1 MSNKVSYT
9 FIAQDL
15 YTKVAKKVSRATV
28 GLQKQFKKLENV
40 TRKSL
45 TAIRNKVN
53 STGKDLFRFGKI
65 ALAATAALTIK
76 FGAGFQDAMAD
87 VSAITGAAGKDLQFF
102 SDESLRLAKSS
113 ATAQSEVAGAFKAV
127 ASAKSELLKDPKG
140 LSRVTEQVLLLKN
153 ASGIALPE
161 AVQVGVGA
169 LNQFNVG
176 ADQAARFINVLAAG
190 SKVGA
195 SEVRDTGLA
204 LKEAATVA
212 KQNAKLSFEELNST
226 IQVLAKSEIKGGKA
240 GTALKNVLLG
250 LETSGKKK
258 IMPSIVGLNK
268 ALENLDK
275 MNLNAKKSIKLFGRE
290 GITAAGIL
298 IQNRSTVAKWT
309 KELTGT
315 NSAQEQANKRMAT
328 FSTKARKLGIIIKGI
343 LIRVFLKL
351 EPVLTRI
358 VNRMS
363 QFFESVTDKDVDN
376 FVNKF
381 KEVSTIIGG
390 VGAAVSAVFTTIGT
404 FIGESIAK
412 IVLFIE
418 KIEGA
423 LIKLGILKEKQKK
436 APGFRPQLPPTGA
449 IPVEFLPQ
457 RIPAPEF
464 GLPGVPKAPSFIGE
478 KIDVSGTK
486 TQTDININVRA
497 PEGAVESVKS
507 RTRGSGKNLN
517 VGLNMVPAT

>member
-1 MSNKVSYT
+1 MSNKVSYM

-15 YTKVAKKVSRATV
+15 YTKVARKVSRATV
-28 GLQKQFKKLENV
+28 GLQKQFKKLGNV
-40 TRKSL
+40 ARKSL
-45 TAIRNKVN
+45 AGIRKKVN
-53 STGKDLFRFGKI
+53 ETGKDLFRFGKI

-102 SDESLRLAKSS
+102 SDESLRLAKTS

-176 ADQAARFINVLAAG
+176 ADQAARFVNVLAAG

-351 EPVLTRI
+351 EPVLTKMADSMGR
-358 VNRMS
+358 
-363 QFFESVTDKDVDN
+363 FFDSITDEDID
-376 FVNKF
+376 KF
-381 KEVSTIIGG
+381 IEKLQDTVRVIKGIGAAIKEVFKT
-390 VGAAVSAVFTTIGT
+390 VGK
-404 FIGESIAK
+404 FIGESTAK
-412 IVLFIE
+412 VTVFNE
-418 KIEGA
+418 K
-423 LIKLGILKEKQKK
+423 LKTV
-436 APGFRPQLPPTGA
+436 TGA
-449 IPVEFLPQ
+449 GLVGTAAS
-457 RIPAPEF
+457 APIRA
-464 GLPGVPKAPSFIGE
+464 LPGGSGAFKAISALFGAFTAPDIAAAPLGE
-478 KIDVSGTK
+478 KIDVGGTK
-486 TQTDININVRA
+486 TQTDINVNIRA
-497 PEGAVESVKS
+497 PEGTVESVKS